1 MKSILNTCKNV
12 SEGISACN
20 FESRVFRP
28 KDIQE
33 KSCQTTQ
40 DAQETEGSN
49 DSQQQNRLGINA
61 VVWWKNKTVNKNNCW
76 EPNICLFLLPT
87 QKIQEFP
94 VL

>member
-1 MKSILNTCKNV
+1 MPDTCKNV

-20 FESRVFRP
+20 FERRVFRP

-49 DSQQQNRLGINA
+49 DSQQQDRLGINT
-61 VVWWKNKTVNKNNCW
+61 VVCWKNRTNTDYLLKFKTVYRNDSW
-76 EPNICLFLLPT
+76 ET
-87 QKIQEFP
+87 KYFP
-94 VL
+94 IFCF